1 MSRSYP
7 TAPLVGVGVV
17 VFNDQKQV
25 ALVKRGNEPA
35 KGLWAIPGG
44 KVELGEQVRETAI
57 REVREECNIE
67 IEPQDL
73 LGVVDL
79 ILKDNNGKVQ
89 YHYILID
96 YLAKYTTGD
105 LTPQSD
111 ATEAGWFFQ
120 HELDKLNIPELTLKV
135 LEKAFRA
142 I

>member
-7 TAPLVGVGVV
+7 TAPLIGVGVV

-25 ALVKRGNEPA
+25 VLVKRGNEPA

-57 REVREECNIE
+57 REIREECNIE

-79 ILKDNNGKVQ
+79 ILKDNDGKVQ

-96 YLAKYTTGD
+96 YVAKYTTGD

-111 ATEAGWFFQ
+111 VTEAGWFFQ
-120 HELDKLNIPELTLKV
+120 HELNKLNIPELTLKV